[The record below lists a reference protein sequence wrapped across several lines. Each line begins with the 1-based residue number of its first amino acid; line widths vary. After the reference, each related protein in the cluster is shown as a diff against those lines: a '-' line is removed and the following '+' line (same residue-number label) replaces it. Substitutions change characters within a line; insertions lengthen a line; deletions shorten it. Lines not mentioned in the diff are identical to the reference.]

1 MHKPEEDGKPSETL
15 SALFEPESVAIIGA
29 SDDSTRIG
37 GRPLRYLLDA
47 GFAGGIYPVNPNR
60 EQVQG
65 IPAYPDIRAVPVQV
79 DLAIIALPADQVLS
93 VLPSCAEQGVKAAI
107 IFSAG
112 FAETDEAGASLQA
125 DMLAMAWRLGLRV
138 LGPNCLGAFN
148 AHTGFMGT
156 FTQALKHGFLAPGGV
171 AIASQSGACGGHLAY
186 LCRQRGIGV
195 GYWITTGNEA
205 DIGLPECIT
214 WLAQHPTVRVIVAYA
229 EAIRDGESFVKAL
242 KLARSHGKAVVVLKV
257 GRSAAGARAAASH
270 TGALA
275 GEDAVYDAVFR
286 QYGVYRAGSVEEL
299 LDIAYVCAHG
309 VYPADRSLGIVT
321 VSGGVGVQMADAAAE
336 YGLETPLLPPDAQ
349 ASIKAMIPFAGV
361 TNPIDVTA
369 QAANDKSLL
378 GRCLEVVMTEGSFGA
393 VVLFVTSA
401 PADPD
406 FAQRLLVVLG
416 EMRQRHPG
424 RLVVLSFVAPQA
436 VVRAFEAAGYLVFED
451 SNRAVRAIGAL
462 AAFARSFRRGA
473 TSPVDAPASADRT
486 YALSR
491 GDIEGL
497 NEQGAKALLAAAGIP
512 VLDEVLA
519 ASAEA
524 AGEAAARIGCPVALK
539 VVSPDITHKT
549 EVGGV
554 VLDIP
559 TPELA
564 VAAARD
570 MLARVRGQLPAAR
583 VDGVLVSPMRRG
595 GIETLCGVFRDPVFG
610 PVLMFGLG
618 GVHVEVL
625 KDVAMRLVP
634 LDRDEARSMVQELR
648 GKAIFNGVRG
658 APPADVEALVGV
670 LVCLSAFADSQR
682 DVVGEVD
689 INPLL
694 LMPQGQGAI
703 ALDALVLPVSAPDSR

>member
-15 SALFEPESVAIIGA
+15 RAIFEPESVAIIGA
-29 SDDSTRIG
+29 SDDSGRIG
-37 GRPLRYLLDA
+37 GRPLRYLLEA

-60 EQVQG
+60 DQVQG

-93 VLPSCAEQGVKAAI
+93 VLPSCAEKGVKAAI

-112 FAETDEAGASLQA
+112 FGETDAAGAALQA
-125 DMLAMAWRLGLRV
+125 EMLALARRLGLRV

-156 FTQALKHGFLAPGGV
+156 FTQALKHGFLAPGSV

-205 DIGLPECIT
+205 DIGLPECMH

-229 EAIRDGESFVKAL
+229 EAIRDGDGFVKAL
-242 KLARSHGKAVVVLKV
+242 KLARSRGKAVVVLKV

-299 LDIAYVCAHG
+299 LDIAYACSHG
-309 VYPADRSLGIVT
+309 VFPPDRSLGIVT

-336 YGLETPLLPPDAQ
+336 YGLETPLLPADAQ

-378 GRCLEVVMTEGSFGA
+378 GRCLEVVMGEGSFGA

-406 FAQRLLVVLG
+406 FAQRLLAVLG
-416 EMRQRHPG
+416 EIRKRHPG
-424 RLVVLSFVAPQA
+424 RLIVLSFVAPQT
-436 VVRAFEAAGYLVFED
+436 VVREFEAAGFLVFED

-462 AAFARSFRRGA
+462 AAFARSFQRAASG
-473 TSPVDAPASADRT
+473 PFDAPAPAERT
-486 YALSR
+486 YALTR
-491 GDIEGL
+491 GDIDGL

-512 VLDEVLA
+512 VLDEILS

-524 AGEAAARIGCPVALK
+524 AGEAAERIGCPVALK
-539 VVSPDITHKT
+539 IVSPDITHKT

-570 MLARVRGQLPAAR
+570 MLARVRGHLPAAR

-595 GIETLCGVFRDPVFG
+595 GTETLCGVFRDPVFG

-634 LDRDEARSMVQELR
+634 LDRDEARSMVRELR
-648 GKAIFNGVRG
+648 GKAIFDGVRG
-658 APPADVEALVGV
+658 APPADVEALIDV
-670 LVCLSAFADSQR
+670 LVRLSAFADSQR
-682 DVVGEVD
+682 NVVGEVD

-703 ALDALVLPVSAPDSR
+703 ALDALVLPVSE

>member
-1 MHKPEEDGKPSETL
+1 MHKPEADDKPSETL
-15 SALFEPESVAIIGA
+15 RAIFEPESVAIIGA

-60 EQVQG
+60 AQVQG
-65 IPAYPDIRAVPVQV
+65 IPAYPDIRAVPVPV
-79 DLAIIALPADQVLS
+79 DLTIIALPADQVLA
-93 VLPSCAEQGVKAAI
+93 VLPSCAEKGVKAAI

-112 FAETDEAGASLQA
+112 FAETDEAGASRQA
-125 DMLAMAWRLGLRV
+125 EMLAMARRLGLRV

-286 QYGVYRAGSVEEL
+286 QFGVYRAGSVEEL
-299 LDIAYVCAHG
+299 LDIAYACAHG

-436 VVRAFEAAGYLVFED
+436 VVREFEAAGYLVFED

-473 TSPVDAPASADRT
+473 TSAADAPTSAGRT
-486 YALSR
+486 CALTR
-491 GDIEGL
+491 GDIDGL

-519 ASAEA
+519 ANAEA
-524 AGEAAARIGCPVALK
+524 AAEAAARVGCPVALK

-570 MLARVRGQLPAAR
+570 MLARVSGQLPAAR

-618 GVHVEVL
+618 GVQVEVL

-658 APPADVEALVGV
+658 APPADVEALVDV
-670 LVCLSAFADSQR
+670 LVCLSALADSQR

-703 ALDALVLPVSAPDSR
+703 ALDALVLPVAAPVSR